1 MTIADHTG
9 LAWAALAEVD
19 PELWTAMVGERDRQR
34 WKIELIASENYTFA
48 AVMEAQGSWLTNK
61 YAEGLPGKRYYGG
74 CEFVDVVERLAQDR
88 ALALFPGAEHV
99 NVQPHAGAQANFA
112 AYFAVLDAGDSV
124 MGLNLS
130 HGGHLTHGMALN
142 FSGRL
147 YDIHAYGVDRE
158 TEQFDY
164 DEIERMA
171 QDVRPKMI
179 VAGATAYPRIIDFE
193 RLGHIAHAVDALLF
207 VDMAHIA
214 GLVAAG
220 LHPTPFG
227 HADIVTTTTHK
238 TLRGPRGGLIFSRRE
253 LPEGIDRSRFP
264 QVKTTLAAAID
275 RAVFP
280 GLQGGPL
287 MHVIAAKA
295 VALHLADTDE
305 FRADQAR
312 TIENARTLA
321 DTLANEGAR
330 LVSGGTDNH
339 LMLVDVTP
347 LGVTGREAERI
358 LDDIGITVNKNTIP
372 FDPNPPAVG
381 SGIRVGTPAIT
392 TRGFGPAEV
401 REIGR
406 MIIEAIGA
414 RDEPAEQARLSAEA
428 REICGRF
435 PVPGLPNA

>member
-1 MTIADHTG
+1 MTVAGTTG
-9 LAWAALAEVD
+9 LAWARLSDVD
-19 PELWTAMVGERDRQR
+19 PELWTAMVGERERQR

-74 CEFVDVVERLAQDR
+74 CEYVDVVERLAQAR

-112 AYFAVLDAGDSV
+112 AYFAVLEPGDSV

-147 YDIHAYGVDRE
+147 YEFHPYGVDRT
-158 TEQFDY
+158 TERFDY
-164 DEIERMA
+164 DEIERLA
-171 QDVRPKMI
+171 REVRPKMI
-179 VAGATAYPRIIDFE
+179 VTGATAYPRIIDFE
-193 RLGHIAHAVDALLF
+193 RLAKIAHSVDALLF
-207 VDMAHIA
+207 ADMAHIA

-220 LHPTPFG
+220 EHPSPFP

-238 TLRGPRGGLIFSRRE
+238 TLRGPRGGLIFSRNE
-253 LPEGIDRSRFP
+253 FPDDIDRSRFP
-264 QVKTTLAAAID
+264 IVKGTLAQAID
-275 RAVFP
+275 KAVFP

-295 VALHLADTDE
+295 VALRLADTAQ
-305 FRADQAR
+305 FRADQR
-312 TIENARTLA
+312 QTIANAQLLA
-321 DTLANEGAR
+321 ETLANEGAR

-347 LGVTGREAERI
+347 LGVTGREAEHL
-358 LDDIGITVNKNTIP
+358 LDAIGITVNKNTIP
-372 FDPNPPAVG
+372 FDTNPPTVG
-381 SGIRVGTPAIT
+381 SGIRIGTPAVT
-392 TRGFGPAEV
+392 TRGFGPKEI

-406 MIIEAIGA
+406 IIIQAITA
-414 RDEPAEQARLSAEA
+414 RDEPAEQARLAAEV
-428 REICGRF
+428 RDICSRF
-435 PVPGLPNA
+435 PVPGLPEA